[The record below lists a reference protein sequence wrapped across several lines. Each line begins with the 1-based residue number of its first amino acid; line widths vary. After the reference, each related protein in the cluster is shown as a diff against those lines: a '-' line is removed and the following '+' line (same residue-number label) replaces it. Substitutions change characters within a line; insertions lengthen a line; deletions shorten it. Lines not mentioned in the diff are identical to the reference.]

1 MLTAS
6 APLMVRRRMQRPG
19 AEAPLLT
26 ELRAREFSRLD
37 ASRQAYL
44 DYAGAAL
51 YPASLV
57 AGDAARLLRDVLGN
71 PHSAS
76 APSAAS
82 TSAIDEA
89 RRMTLRFLDADAETY
104 DVVFTANA
112 TAGMRILA
120 EAFPFRRGS
129 RLVLTA
135 DNHNSVNGLR
145 LAARRRGA
153 AVGYV
158 PLGADLRAS
167 EPDDFLMRPRAASL
181 FAYPAQS
188 NFSGVRH
195 PPGWVREAQRR
206 GYRVLLDA
214 AAFVGAAP
222 LSLRSVPA
230 DFVALS
236 FYKMFGYPT
245 GVGAL
250 VVRHDALRELRRR
263 YFAGGTVEFVSV
275 QNALARMRPGA
286 EGFEDG
292 TPHFLAMSAVTNGL
306 RWLRGVG
313 MAAIDR
319 HDQCLT
325 RLLLDR
331 LAALGDRVVVYGP
344 RGTHSRGGIVSFNV
358 RRDGRIVPFEVVEEA
373 ARRRG
378 VAIRGGC
385 FCNPGAA
392 EHAFGVPPRVAR
404 QCLRE
409 EEFSIA
415 RLRACLDGIAVGALR
430 ASVGPAT
437 TITDV
442 ERLTTLVEEMTRR

>member
-6 APLMVRRRMQRPG
+6 APAAVSSGVQQHR
-19 AEAPLLT
+19 AVAPDLAQ
-26 ELRAREFSRLD
+26 LRATEFSRLD
-37 ASRQAYL
+37 TGGQAYL

-57 AGDAARLLRDVLGN
+57 ARDGERLLRDVLGN

-76 APSAAS
+76 APSEAS
-82 TSAIDEA
+82 TGAIDDA
-89 RRMTLRFLDADAETY
+89 RRMTLQFLDADAAAY

-112 TAGMRILA
+112 TGAIRILA

-145 LAARRRGA
+145 IAARRRGA
-153 AVGYV
+153 AVSYL
-158 PLGADLRAS
+158 PLGNDLRAGDP
-167 EPDDFLMRPRAASL
+167 EAALTRPRAASL
-181 FAYPAQS
+181 LAYPAQS

-195 PPGWVREAQRR
+195 PLAWVRQAQRR

-214 AAFVGAAP
+214 ASLAGAAP
-222 LSLRSVPA
+222 LSLRSAPA

-250 VVRHDALRELRRR
+250 VARREALRELRRE

-275 QNALARMRPGA
+275 QNGLARLRPGA
-286 EGFEDG
+286 DGFEDG
-292 TPHFLAMSAVTNGL
+292 TPHFLAMSAVTDGL
-306 RWLRGVG
+306 RWLRRVG

-319 HDQCLT
+319 HEQCLI

-331 LAALGDRVVVYGP
+331 LAALGDRVVIYGP

-358 RRDGRIVPFEVVEEA
+358 RRDGRIVPYEVVEEA

-378 VAIRGGC
+378 IAIRGGC

-392 EHAFGVPPRVAR
+392 EHAFGIPPRRAQR
-404 QCLRE
+404 CLRG
-409 EEFSIA
+409 EEFSVA

-437 TITDV
+437 TTADI
-442 ERLTTLVEEMTRR
+442 ERLLTVVEEIARS